1 MGGVNKSDDG
11 SRRVHGSAL
20 VVVVCAYAKLA
31 KKRIPDNKLIESD
44 MLVNHLHY
52 APVSAHPRDYPDG
65 AHQELHLHRE
75 AQLLYAI
82 TGLMRLVTAD
92 GAWVIPPTRAV
103 WIPPMIEHEIFTS
116 GEVRMRSLFIAA
128 EHCPTDLD
136 TCCVL
141 AVTPLLRE
149 LILRAAQGPQHATN
163 PLIQQLML
171 EEIAALENLPLHIP
185 MPHDRRLLA
194 ICMALLKTP
203 DHANTLED
211 WAQQVGASSRTL
223 ARLFNQELAMSF
235 NAWRQQ
241 LRLVEALPRLLAG
254 DSVQSVA
261 QSLGYG
267 SARAFSAMFS
277 RMQGEN
283 PREYVNALGRLS
295 AVTLNSQRDA

>member
-1 MGGVNKSDDG
+1 M
-11 SRRVHGSAL
+11 
-20 VVVVCAYAKLA
+20 
-31 KKRIPDNKLIESD
+31 LIS
-44 MLVNHLHY
+44 LLKHS
-52 APVSAHPRDYPDG
+52 PVSAHPRDYADG
-65 AHQELHLHRE
+65 AHQPAHLHRE
-75 AQLLYAI
+75 AQLLYAV

-103 WIPPMIEHEIFTS
+103 WIPPMVEHEIFMS
-116 GEVRMRSLFIAA
+116 GEVRMRSLFVAA
-128 EHCPTDLD
+128 DHCPTNLD
-136 TCCVL
+136 RCCVL

-149 LILRAAQGPQHATN
+149 LILRAAQGPQHSAN

-171 EEIAALENLPLHIP
+171 EEIATLENLPLHIP
-185 MPHDRRLLA
+185 MPHDRRLQA
-194 ICMALLKTP
+194 ICRALLITP
-203 DHANTLED
+203 DHGNTLED

-241 LRLVEALPRLLAG
+241 LRLLEALPRLLAG

-277 RMQGEN
+277 RLLGEN

-295 AVTLNSQRDA
+295 KVNTNPL